1 MVYHAGLTSLG
12 IIVDRC
18 ETPDHIRRMFVAI
31 SKIDTHAEN
40 KRNVLFVPS
49 TYRDGRGSY
58 LDTAGIEVFLV
69 IRIWTNSKPSKK
81 NLSRTS

>member
-1 MVYHAGLTSLG
+1 MVYHADLTSLG

-18 ETPDHIRRMFVAI
+18 ETPYHIRRMFVAI
-31 SKIDTHAEN
+31 AKIDTYAEN

-58 LDTAGIEVFLV
+58 DY
-69 IRIWTNSKPSKK
+69 
-81 NLSRTS
+81 